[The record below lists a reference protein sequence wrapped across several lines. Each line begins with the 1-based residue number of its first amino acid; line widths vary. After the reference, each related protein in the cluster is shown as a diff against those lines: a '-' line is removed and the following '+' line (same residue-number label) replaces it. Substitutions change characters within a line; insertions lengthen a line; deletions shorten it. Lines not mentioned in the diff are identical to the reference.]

1 MFREIDIRK
10 LTMLFMRQY
19 WSITASLTLSVAYK
33 LVYCCLTPLKTPLAN
48 FVAFRAKQKLL
59 AMMPWTYGS
68 AVKYLQDT
76 YSSDIQFEYLGANN
90 TVWLATDDASN
101 QVWLTYDTSVAPT
114 FLPSTVTSVNG
125 INILVINVPQS
136 LADDSALYAQFI
148 ADLNTLI
155 LDGITYKINV
165 I

>member
-1 MFREIDIRK
+1 
-10 LTMLFMRQY
+10 
-19 WSITASLTLSVAYK
+19 
-33 LVYCCLTPLKTPLAN
+33 
-48 FVAFRAKQKLL
+48 
-59 AMMPWTYGS
+59 MMPWTYGS

-114 FLPSTVTSVNG
+114 FLPPTVTSVNG